1 MSFDYEKK
9 LSSSELLENPLRAY
23 MNYKNNLFIFLVF
36 LLFSVVTH
44 AASFDCAKAE
54 RPIDKAICVDPDL
67 SALDE
72 KLAVVYAKEFAVN
85 PKIKEQQREW
95 LRSLKQCNGDVSIL
109 VSCLKPM
116 FIDRINILD
125 KQFQSPSEQS
135 ASNSSVVQSQQSI
148 NVTEQLQPGPSTNN
162 VKTVKITSGD
172 DGSSLSSALV
182 AVVIAVILAMTFI
195 VLKKKKKIP
204 ENYDQQETV
213 DSQNTRKVQSIAP
226 IAPIAPIDEPL
237 DPVEGIYQRAL
248 ELLEAGSLSKA
259 AQLLEDS
266 ANRGHLNSQYQLGK
280 LMLEQSSAK
289 GDSHYEAGMAWMKKA
304 ASLKHPKALLFLN
317 DLDEPSS
324 NIEEAYIDDDCTNEV
339 PDWEGVDKE
348 TLGCQMSVLISIIND
363 DSWFP
368 NGSTGSF
375 ILDGS
380 VRIESE
386 EESIDD
392 PGIFL
397 ENYDEMTLYR
407 LKDYDGILFS
417 DTEAISEILAN
428 EDNMWQFTYTFDF
441 SEAVEPCEPLSPYSI
456 VSSRQVKVR
465 FIQFGPGTECGY
477 RVDLANDLDL
487 SWLDTWIQG
496 IKDRGETVSEA

>member
-9 LSSSELLENPLRAY
+9 LSSSELLENPIRAY
-23 MNYKNNLFIFLVF
+23 MNCKNNLFIFLVF
-36 LLFSVVTH
+36 LFFSVVTH

-54 RPIDKAICVDPDL
+54 RPIDKAICFDPDL

-85 PKIKEQQREW
+85 PDIKEEQREW

-116 FIDRINILD
+116 FIDRIKILD

-135 ASNSSVVQSQQSI
+135 ASNSSVAPSQQSI
-148 NVTEQLQPGPSTNN
+148 NATEQVQPKPLINN
-162 VKTVKITSGD
+162 VKTENITSGD
-172 DGSSLSSALV
+172 GGSSFSSAIV
-182 AVVIAVILAMTFI
+182 ALVIAVILAIIFI
-195 VLKKKKKIP
+195 ALKKRKKIP

-213 DSQNTRKVQSIAP
+213 DSQNIRKVQSIAP
-226 IAPIAPIDEPL
+226 IAPIDEPL
-237 DPVEGIYQRAL
+237 DSAEGIYQRAL
-248 ELLEAGSLSKA
+248 ELMEAGNLSKA

-266 ANRGHLNSQYQLGK
+266 ANRGHLNSQYQLGE

-317 DLDEPSS
+317 NLDEPSS
-324 NIEEAYIDDDCTNEV
+324 NIEEAYINDDCTNEV

-348 TLGCQMSVLISIIND
+348 SLGYQMSVLISIIND
-363 DSWFP
+363 DTWFP

-380 VRIESE
+380 IRIESE

-407 LKDYDGILFS
+407 LKDYDGISFS

-496 IKDRGETVSEA
+496 IRDRGETVSEA